1 MSSNA
6 LLWPSQGTKPEER
19 LDKYKWLKLPSQG
32 FGGGAAPPPPAAG
45 DALVQTTTLS
55 ALVQTGTL
63 SALVQS

>member
-32 FGGGAAPPPPAAG
+32 IGGVSAEPIGES
-45 DALVQTTTLS
+45 ALVQTLTLS

-63 SALVQS
+63 SALVQEE